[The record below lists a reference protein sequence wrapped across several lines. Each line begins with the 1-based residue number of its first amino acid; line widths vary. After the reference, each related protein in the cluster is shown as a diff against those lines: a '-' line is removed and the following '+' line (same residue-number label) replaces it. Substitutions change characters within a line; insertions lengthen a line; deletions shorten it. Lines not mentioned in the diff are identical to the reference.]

1 MVGGTNLQ
9 ISATKSNYIFAGL
22 RSITFKFGNFTNFKA
37 LLTDFLLTGPCQK
50 LKKLWRDLFNL
61 VGQFRVNRAK
71 MLNGSVFERR
81 VESNFSA
88 GRKLVLCHL
97 NTA

>member
-9 ISATKSNYIFAGL
+9 ISATKSNYIFA
-22 RSITFKFGNFTNFKA
+22 SFKFGKFTNFKA
-37 LLTDFLLTGPCQK
+37 LLTDFPLTGPCQK

-61 VGQFRVNRAK
+61 VRQFRVNRAK
-71 MLNGSVFERR
+71 ILNGSVYERR

-88 GRKLVLCHL
+88 GRKLVQCHL
-97 NTA
+97 NAA